1 MHQRVCSA
9 IESPPTLLILR
20 ALPPNPSSIIFI
32 SLPQMYIICMPYPY
46 PSFIISYSK
55 AHRPSLSGEVVSKPN
70 LSNLKPVSLWSQ
82 SNKEGWQDY
91 SLSQN
96 VGALNVFRGSKRIK
110 YTFRVELA
118 KN

>member
-1 MHQRVCSA
+1 
-9 IESPPTLLILR
+9 
-20 ALPPNPSSIIFI
+20 
-32 SLPQMYIICMPYPY
+32 MPYPY

-55 AHRPSLSGEVVSKPN
+55 AHRPSLSGEVVSKPK

-91 SLSQN
+91 PSSQN